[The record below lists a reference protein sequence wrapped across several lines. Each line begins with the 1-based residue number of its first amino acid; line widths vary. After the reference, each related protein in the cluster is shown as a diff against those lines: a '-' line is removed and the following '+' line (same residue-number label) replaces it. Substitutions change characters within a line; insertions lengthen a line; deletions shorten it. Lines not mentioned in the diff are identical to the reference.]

1 MQFFKMKPIID
12 KLLKRD
18 VNDYVTSPIS
28 KPVLPKETLTEP
40 EPKLSN
46 SDPEQKLFDG
56 YRKLFKTNTPDTINA
71 LISETGNSLERAR
84 QEKQTYYVEEF
95 TASLKTLNQYLEIV
109 KHGFGKTISYD
120 KMLNYFYSDNDCTPQ
135 DYTIRNYPGV
145 IPDSVLQTYE
155 NVRRLN
161 LFDNFEIY
169 TVYRFKN
176 GKRHFFN
183 TVMLFGKKY
192 SEKCSKI
199 PAMMFFI
206 TEWNNHDVDNSALAE
221 TSSKLRNI

>member
-1 MQFFKMKPIID
+1 MQFFKMKPLID
-12 KLLKRD
+12 KLLKRNA
-18 VNDYVTSPIS
+18 NDYIPTPIS
-28 KPVLPKETLTEP
+28 KSVSPKETLTKP
-40 EPKLSN
+40 ESSKPDL
-46 SDPEQKLFDG
+46 EQKLFDG

-71 LISETGNSLERAR
+71 LISETGNSLECAR
-84 QEKQTYYVEEF
+84 QEKQTYYIDEF

-109 KHGFGKTISYD
+109 RHGFTKTISYD
-120 KMLNYFYSDNDCTPQ
+120 KMLEYFYSDNDCTPQ

-155 NVRRLN
+155 NVKGLN

-176 GKRHFFN
+176 GKQHFFN
-183 TVMLFGKKY
+183 TVMLFGIKY

-199 PAMMFFI
+199 PAMKFFI
-206 TEWNNHDVDNSALAE
+206 TEWNNHGVDNSALAE
-221 TSSKLRNI
+221 TSNKLRNI

>member
-1 MQFFKMKPIID
+1 MQFFKMKPLID
-12 KLLKRD
+12 KLLKRNA
-18 VNDYVTSPIS
+18 NDYIPTPIS
-28 KPVLPKETLTEP
+28 KSVLLEKPYP

-46 SDPEQKLFDG
+46 PDPEQKLFDG

-109 KHGFGKTISYD
+109 KHGFTKTISYD
-120 KMLNYFYSDNDCTPQ
+120 RLLKYLYSDNDCKPK
-135 DYTIRNYPGV
+135 DYTIRNYPRV

-155 NVRRLN
+155 NVKGLN

-169 TVYRFKN
+169 TAYRFN
-176 GKRHFFN
+176 DGERHFFN

-199 PAMMFFI
+199 PVMMFFI
-206 TEWNNHDVDNSALAE
+206 TEWNNHDVDNSTLAK
-221 TSSKLRNI
+221 TSNKLRNI

>member
-1 MQFFKMKPIID
+1 MQFFKMKPLID
-12 KLLKRD
+12 KLLKRNA
-18 VNDYVTSPIS
+18 NDYIPTPIS
-28 KPVLPKETLTEP
+28 KSVLPEKPYP

-46 SDPEQKLFDG
+46 PDPEQKLFDG

-109 KHGFGKTISYD
+109 KHGFTKTISYD
-120 KMLNYFYSDNDCTPQ
+120 RLLKYLYSDNDCKPK

-155 NVRRLN
+155 NVKGLN

-169 TVYRFKN
+169 TAYRFN
-176 GKRHFFN
+176 DGERHFFN
-183 TVMLFGKKY
+183 TVILFGIKY

-199 PAMMFFI
+199 PVMMFFI
-206 TEWNNHDVDNSALAE
+206 TEWNNHDVDNSTLAK
-221 TSSKLRNI
+221 TSNKLRNI

>member
-1 MQFFKMKPIID
+1 MQFFKMKPLID

-18 VNDYVTSPIS
+18 VNDYVTAPIS
-28 KPVLPKETLTEP
+28 KSVLPKKPYP

-109 KHGFGKTISYD
+109 RHGFTKTISYERLL
-120 KMLNYFYSDNDCTPQ
+120 KYLYSDDNDFKPK

-155 NVRRLN
+155 NVKGLN

-169 TVYRFKN
+169 TAYRFN
-176 GKRHFFN
+176 DGERHFFN
-183 TVMLFGKKY
+183 TVILFGIKY
-192 SEKCSKI
+192 SEKRSKI
-199 PAMMFFI
+199 PFMMFFI
-206 TEWNNHDVDNSALAE
+206 TEWNNHDVDNSTLAK
-221 TSSKLRNI
+221 TSNKLRNI

>member
-1 MQFFKMKPIID
+1 MQFFKMKPLID
-12 KLLKRD
+12 KLLKRNA
-18 VNDYVTSPIS
+18 NDYIPTPIS
-28 KPVLPKETLTEP
+28 KPVLPEKPYP

-109 KHGFGKTISYD
+109 RHGFTKTISYERLL
-120 KMLNYFYSDNDCTPQ
+120 KYLYSDDNDFKPK
-135 DYTIRNYPGV
+135 DYTIKNYPGV

-155 NVRRLN
+155 NVRGLN

-169 TVYRFKN
+169 TAYRFN
-176 GKRHFFN
+176 DGERHFFN
-183 TVMLFGKKY
+183 TVILFGIKY

-199 PAMMFFI
+199 PVMMFFI
-206 TEWNNHDVDNSALAE
+206 TEWNNHDVDNSTLAK
-221 TSSKLRNI
+221 TSNKLRNI

>member
-28 KPVLPKETLTEP
+28 KPVSPKETLPEP
-40 EPKLSN
+40 EPKLSE
-46 SDPEQKLFDG
+46 SDPEQKLFDD

-109 KHGFGKTISYD
+109 KHGFTKTITYD
-120 KMLNYFYSDNDCTPQ
+120 KVLQYFFIDHDCTPQ
-135 DYTIRNYPGV
+135 DYTIGNYPGV
-145 IPDSVLQTYE
+145 IPDYVLQTYE
-155 NVRRLN
+155 NVKGLN

-169 TVYRFKN
+169 TVYRFMN

-183 TVMLFGKKY
+183 TAMLFGIKY

-199 PAMMFFI
+199 PDMMFFI

-221 TSSKLRNI
+221 TSDKLRNI

>member
-28 KPVLPKETLTEP
+28 EPVLPKETLP
-40 EPKLSN
+40 EPKPSEP
-46 SDPEQKLFDG
+46 DPEQKLFDG

-71 LISETGNSLERAR
+71 LISETRNSLECAR

-109 KHGFGKTISYD
+109 KHGFTKTITYD
-120 KMLNYFYSDNDCTPQ
+120 KLLQYFFSDNDCTSK
-135 DYTIRNYPGV
+135 DYTIKNYPGI
-145 IPDSVLQTYE
+145 IPNSILQTYE
-155 NVRRLN
+155 NVKGLN
-161 LFDNFEIY
+161 LFNKFEIH
-169 TVYRFKN
+169 TVYEFKN

-183 TVMLFGKKY
+183 TVMLFGIKY
-192 SEKCSKI
+192 SEDCSKI
-199 PAMMFFI
+199 PDMMFFI
-206 TEWNNHDVDNSALAE
+206 AEWNNRDVDNSTLTE
-221 TSSKLRNI
+221 TSNKLRNI